1 MSVISIRKGLDLP
14 LKGTP
19 EQKIHS
25 APTVRTVAL
34 IGRDY
39 LGLRPKMA
47 VAEGDRV
54 TAGQPLF
61 SDKHDPA
68 VKYTSPGTGTV
79 ESINRGA
86 RRVLQS
92 VIIKLDDPGDDP
104 NQLLIDSVSPSELSA
119 VSAERV
125 RDALCMSGI
134 WTAFRTRPYSKV
146 PLSDATPA
154 SIFVT
159 AMDTNPL
166 AADPAVIVGEH
177 ADDFRAGLTLLAKL
191 TPGKVHVCKAPDAS
205 IPTPEFT
212 DRVQV
217 SEFAGPHPAGL
228 PGTHIHHLHPVSS
241 SCTVWHIGY
250 QDVIAIGKLFTTGN
264 LWLERVVA
272 LAGPVVKEPRLL
284 RTRLGAST
292 EDIVRDCHE
301 KVECRIISGS
311 VLSGRR
317 ANNWAAYLG
326 RYNTQISI
334 LAEGRDREL
343 LGWINPTSRKFSFA
357 NVFLSSFKRASQS
370 FDFHTSVNGSPRA
383 MVPVG
388 IYERVMPMGILPTQL
403 LRSLLVTD
411 TDMAQKLG
419 CLELDEEDLALC
431 AFVCAGKYD
440 YGPALRKN
448 LDQIEKEG

>member
-177 ADDFRAGLTLLAKL
+177 ADDFRAGLTLL
-191 TPGKVHVCKAPDAS
+191 P
-205 IPTPEFT
+205 PEIYGWNVWWHWQALWLKSHACYVR
-212 DRVQV
+212 DWVQV
-217 SEFAGPHPAGL
+217 RKISCA
-228 PGTHIHHLHPVSS
+228 TVTRKSS
-241 SCTVWHIGY
+241 VGSFQAPCY
-250 QDVIAIGKLFTTGN
+250 QADAPTTG
-264 LWLERVVA
+264 LLISVVITRKYRFSLKVA
-272 LAGPVVKEPRLL
+272 TANYSAG
-284 RTRLGAST
+284 
-292 EDIVRDCHE
+292 
-301 KVECRIISGS
+301 
-311 VLSGRR
+311 
-317 ANNWAAYLG
+317 
-326 RYNTQISI
+326 
-334 LAEGRDREL
+334 
-343 LGWINPTSRKFSFA
+343 
-357 NVFLSSFKRASQS
+357 
-370 FDFHTSVNGSPRA
+370 
-383 MVPVG
+383 
-388 IYERVMPMGILPTQL
+388 
-403 LRSLLVTD
+403 
-411 TDMAQKLG
+411 
-419 CLELDEEDLALC
+419 
-431 AFVCAGKYD
+431 
-440 YGPALRKN
+440 
-448 LDQIEKEG
+448 